1 MQTAPKAEKVVKE
14 EDREKLGVDAFDLRV
29 DATVPLTLLRK
40 RASEAE
46 DGGSTWHLQ
55 TGCAARAPTK
65 SGRARGS
72 GGLDDSDGTGNDSDG
87 DTEEPTLEVGV
98 TLEAAN
104 HYGFAAPSQLGSA
117 SRQLTNQLGAAAI
130 NRFTLRVGAD
140 GACSLESLA
149 HPGWFVAP
157 DDAPVDTH
165 GMRAYRCVLTDG
177 SAGGGGA
184 IRPTLRQVAAR
195 NGAAMPEWFSLE
207 AAHAPGFL
215 LCHCNGSLW
224 FFDRPA
230 NSEQIFR
237 QARV

>member
-1 MQTAPKAEKVVKE
+1 MGVWEA
-14 EDREKLGVDAFDLRV
+14 LGVVVTDELLHGHVRGGGDLRQ
-29 DATVPLTLLRK
+29 
-40 RASEAE
+40 
-46 DGGSTWHLQ
+46 DGGLRGPFPSKFEE
-55 TGCAARAPTK
+55 APPH
-65 SGRARGS
+65 A
-72 GGLDDSDGTGNDSDG
+72 LA
-87 DTEEPTLEVGV
+87 ELVEVGV